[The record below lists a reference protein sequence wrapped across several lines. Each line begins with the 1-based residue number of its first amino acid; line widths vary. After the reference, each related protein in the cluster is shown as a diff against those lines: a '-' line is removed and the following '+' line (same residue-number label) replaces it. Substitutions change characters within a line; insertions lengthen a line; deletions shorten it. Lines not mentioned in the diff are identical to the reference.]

1 MDVLCAKVCVC
12 VCVILGVIRVDE
24 VAATQSRGITD
35 KKTTDNL
42 GCCLQDQVGLDPS
55 FS

>member
-1 MDVLCAKVCVC
+1 MPRCVC
-12 VCVILGVIRVDE
+12 VCEILGAIRVDE
-24 VAATQSRGITD
+24 VAATQGRGITD

-42 GCCLQDQVGLDPS
+42 GCCLQDQVALNPS

>member
-1 MDVLCAKVCVC
+1 MPRC
-12 VCVILGVIRVDE
+12 VCVIEILGVVRVDE
-24 VAATQSRGITD
+24 VAATQDRGITD

-42 GCCLQDQVGLDPS
+42 GCCLQDQVALDPS